1 MLQEKELE
9 KSAIKMTETTVVVSG
24 GVVDLAKRE
33 KPDKVNRNLPLKDA
47 QSWLGSVQN
56 FALRA
61 CFALIL

>member
-9 KSAIKMTETTVVVSG
+9 KSAIKMTETTVVVFG

-33 KPDKVNRNLPLKDA
+33 KPDKVNRNQPLKDA
-47 QSWLGSVQN
+47 PSALGGVQN